1 MKKWRK
7 TLKRAHTH
15 LHLHTHT
22 FFANWCTDAAS
33 LETLQPSFSCRA
45 SNSQRRDGEPLAEQ
59 NRNEEKR
66 NRKRQSRTGS
76 FLSSSAPQ
84 VAFFLNQQEIRQV
97 NKIKKGIVSVYF
109 PDKCRPTHL
118 RRNPKS
124 SIFLLH
130 EYPSLQTFCRRC
142 LILLG
147 IPFLIYCIQSD
158 FKAF

>member
-7 TLKRAHTH
+7 TLKQAHTH
-15 LHLHTHT
+15 FQTHTHA

-66 NRKRQSRTGS
+66 NRERQSRTGS
-76 FLSSSAPQ
+76 FLSLLLLKLPFFF
-84 VAFFLNQQEIRQV
+84 FFLNQQEIRQV
-97 NKIKKGIVSVYF
+97 KKNKKGIVSVYF
-109 PDKCRPTHL
+109 PDKYRPTHL

-130 EYPSLQTFCRRC
+130 EYPLLQTFCRRC

-147 IPFLIYCIQSD
+147 ILFLIYCI
-158 FKAF
+158 